1 MVLGDGTGFVGAEQ
15 ITQGVG
21 LSLEFG
27 ADVSLGDLDAGVH
40 ALKDPG
46 AVGDVHVFLN
56 GGFPAAEGLM
66 GDDAQHPG
74 VVDEGVAGDAG
85 GGLVGFAEAAVD
97 DDELAAALDGTL
109 APSWT

>member
-40 ALKDPG
+40 ALKDRELLAMSMFFSM
-46 AVGDVHVFLN
+46 AVFRPQKGSW
-56 GGFPAAEGLM
+56 ETM
-66 GDDAQHPG
+66 RSTQ
-74 VVDEGVAGDAG
+74 
-85 GGLVGFAEAAVD
+85 
-97 DDELAAALDGTL
+97 EL
-109 APSWT
+109 